1 MSPDVCCFWYP
12 PHFKR
17 LTIFINLYN
26 QETSFHWKHW
36 WEVGRLFPWKFS
48 ATVIAYWVHTLSGT
62 LTLMPLWQ
70 PCEWKDLHPQDIKWK
85 CYLVNRV
92 YLQPHGL
99 CSPPG
104 SSVHEILQARTLEW
118 VTIFLL
124 QGIFLTQGSN
134 PHPFCLLHWQ
144 AGTLKRLRKIKWQTQ
159 YHKLSTHRLWNQ
171 LRQGF
176 HPTVNNHTL
185 SSIYC
190 L

>member
-48 ATVIAYWVHTLSGT
+48 TTVIAYWVHTLSGT

-104 SSVHEILQARTLEW
+104 SSVHEILQARTLKW
-118 VTIFLL
+118 VAIPFSRKWGAWAQKSFFVPWVPKDRFKHLL
-124 QGIFLTQGSN
+124 IRNGRG
-134 PHPFCLLHWQ
+134 C
-144 AGTLKRLRKIKWQTQ
+144 RKKG
-159 YHKLSTHRLWNQ
+159 R
-171 LRQGF
+171 
-176 HPTVNNHTL
+176 TVKKQ
-185 SSIYC
+185 
-190 L
+190 